1 MVIKAPRN
9 HTSIYF
15 TDYLKNESNW
25 KKFIQLQNAKGFTSF
40 NGYANN
46 LFTTDLHENYAK
58 YMHQKHVEPKKRMDI
73 YNDSKTDIREKLNSY
88 SDGELLDLLNIST
101 DFRNTLIREHKRRG
115 NKL

>member
-46 LFTTDLHENYAK
+46 LFTTDLHDNYAK
-58 YMHQKHVEPKKRMDI
+58 YMHQKHVEPKKRIDVF
-73 YNDSKTDIREKLNSY
+73 NDNKTDIREKTNAY
-88 SDGELLDLLNIST
+88 SDGELLDTINLIN
-101 DFRNTLIREHKRRG
+101 DARNTLIREYKRRG
-115 NKL
+115 CKL